1 MIANLGSLDP
11 IILQV
16 VILGLLVTGAL
27 GGFRKGIWLMLFR
40 IAVFV
45 GFLLVVFLFTPVL
58 GGIMRNSGLVENL
71 FGDIDLATI
80 PLIGGL
86 ANTILDTVYNVL
98 AAIILLVVGSILNLI
113 LSIVFGFIFSKKSPT
128 NRALGAG
135 LGFLINGT
143 IAAAILIT
151 VSSSLLFEDGN
162 VWIDNSPGVKE
173 FNTLVVGVQENLLC
187 TNNLPCRIEDFISIG
202 LGAELS
208 QLSSYSQTIGNLIK
222 ITESPDDYL
231 SSAFNRDGSFNEE
244 GLLLVLNDLAVI
256 TDIASNFGL
265 SNQLVKEFEPQ
276 IQEFVNQIPDGAEIE
291 VPAAAIEDLQ
301 SIVDNLGLSQ
311 ALKVQLQ
318 NIIDNQLVPIN

>member
-16 VILGLLVTGAL
+16 VILGLLVFGVL

-40 IAVFV
+40 IAIFV

-58 GGIMRNSGLVENL
+58 AGIMRNSGLVENL
-71 FGDIDLATI
+71 LGDIDLATI

-128 NRALGAG
+128 TRALGAG

-231 SSAFNRDGSFNEE
+231 SSAFNPDGSFNEE

>member
-135 LGFLINGT
+135 LGFLINST

-231 SSAFNRDGSFNEE
+231 SSAFNPDGSFNEE

>member
-1 MIANLGSLDP
+1 MIANIGGLDP

-16 VILGLLVTGAL
+16 IILGLLGSGVL

-40 IAVFV
+40 IGFFV

-58 GGIMRNSGLVENL
+58 AGIMRNSGLVESFL
-71 FGDIDLATI
+71 GDVDLGTI

-86 ANTILDTVYNVL
+86 ADTILDTVYNLL

-113 LSIVFGFIFSKKSPT
+113 ASIVFGFIFRKKSPT
-128 NRALGAG
+128 TRALGAG

-151 VSSSLLFEDGN
+151 VSSPLLFEDGN

-187 TNNLPCRIEDFISIG
+187 NNNLPCRIEDFIALG
-202 LGAELS
+202 LGADLS
-208 QLSSYSQTIGNLIK
+208 QLTSYSSTIGNLNK
-222 ITESPDDYL
+222 IIEAPEDYL
-231 SSAFNRDGSFNEE
+231 SSAFNSDGSFNEE
-244 GLLLVLNDLAVI
+244 GLLAVLNDLAVI
-256 TDIASNFGL
+256 ANIASTFGL
-265 SNQLVKEFEPQ
+265 TNELVKQFEPQ
-276 IQEFVNQIPDGAEIE
+276 IQEFVNQVPEGAIIE

-301 SIVDNLGLSQ
+301 SIVDNLNLNQ

-318 NIIDNQLVPIN
+318 NIIDNQLVTNN

>member
-1 MIANLGSLDP
+1 MIANLGGLDP

-16 VILGLLVTGAL
+16 VILGLLVFGVL

-40 IAVFV
+40 IAIFV

-58 GGIMRNSGLVENL
+58 AGIMRNSGLVESFL
-71 FGDIDLATI
+71 GDVDLATI

-86 ANTILDTVYNVL
+86 ADTILDTVYNVI

-113 LSIVFGFIFSKKSPT
+113 VSIVFGFIFRKKSPT
-128 NRALGAG
+128 TRALGAG

-151 VSSSLLFEDGN
+151 VSSPLLFEDGN

-187 TNNLPCRIEDFISIG
+187 NNNLPCRIEDFISLG
-202 LGAELS
+202 LGADLG
-208 QLSSYSQTIGNLIK
+208 QLSSYTETIGNLNNIVDNP
-222 ITESPDDYL
+222 EAYL
-231 SSAFNRDGSFNEE
+231 ESAFNPDGSFNEE
-244 GLLLVLNDLAVI
+244 GLLQILNDLAVI
-256 TDIASNFGL
+256 ADIASTFGL
-265 SNQLVKEFEPQ
+265 SDAFLPQFEPQ
-276 IQEFVNQIPDGAEIE
+276 IQEFVNQVPEGAIIE

-301 SIVDNLGLSQ
+301 SIVDNLNLVQ

-318 NIIDNQLVPIN
+318 NIIDNQLVPND

>member
-231 SSAFNRDGSFNEE
+231 SSAFNPDGSFNEE

>member
-58 GGIMRNSGLVENL
+58 GGIMRNSGIVENL

-231 SSAFNRDGSFNEE
+231 SSAFNPDGSFNEE

>member
-1 MIANLGSLDP
+1 MIANIGGLDP

-16 VILGLLVTGAL
+16 IILGLLGLGVL

-40 IAVFV
+40 IGFFV
-45 GFLLVVFLFTPVL
+45 GFLLVVILFTPVL
-58 GGIMRNSGLVENL
+58 AGIMRNSGLIESFL
-71 FGDIDLATI
+71 GDVDLATI

-98 AAIILLVVGSILNLI
+98 AAIILLVVGSVLNLI
-113 LSIVFGFIFSKKSPT
+113 ASIVFGFIFSKKSST
-128 NRALGAG
+128 TRTLGAG

-151 VSSSLLFEDGN
+151 VSSPLLFEDGN

-187 TNNLPCRIEDFISIG
+187 NNNLPCRIEDFIALG
-202 LGAELS
+202 LGADLS
-208 QLSSYSQTIGNLIK
+208 QLTNYTNTINNLNSI
-222 ITESPDDYL
+222 INDPQAYL
-231 SSAFNRDGSFNEE
+231 QGATNPDGSFNEE
-244 GLLLVLNDLAVI
+244 GLLQILNDLAVLA
-256 TDIASNFGL
+256 DIASTFGL
-265 SNQLVKEFEPQ
+265 SDAFLPQFEPQ
-276 IQEFVNQIPDGAEIE
+276 IQEFVNQIPAGAIIE

-301 SIVDNLGLSQ
+301 SIVDNLNLNQ

-318 NIIDNQLVPIN
+318 NIIDNQLVPNN

>member
-1 MIANLGSLDP
+1 MIANIGGLDP

-16 VILGLLVTGAL
+16 IILGLLGLGVL

-40 IAVFV
+40 IGFFV
-45 GFLLVVFLFTPVL
+45 GFLLVVILFTPVL
-58 GGIMRNSGLVENL
+58 AGIMRNSGLIESFL
-71 FGDIDLATI
+71 GDVDLATL

-98 AAIILLVVGSILNLI
+98 AAIILLVVGSVLNLI
-113 LSIVFGFIFSKKSPT
+113 ASIVFGFIFSKKSPT
-128 NRALGAG
+128 TRALGAG

-151 VSSSLLFEDGN
+151 ISSPLLFEDGN

-187 TNNLPCRIEDFISIG
+187 NNNLPCRIEDFIALG
-202 LGAELS
+202 LGADLS
-208 QLSSYSQTIGNLIK
+208 QLTNYTNTINNLNSI
-222 ITESPDDYL
+222 INDPQAYL
-231 SSAFNRDGSFNEE
+231 QGATNPDGSFNEE
-244 GLLLVLNDLAVI
+244 GLLQILNDLAVLA
-256 TDIASNFGL
+256 DIASTFGL
-265 SNQLVKEFEPQ
+265 SDAFLPQFEPQ
-276 IQEFVNQIPDGAEIE
+276 IQEFVNQIPAGAIIE

-301 SIVDNLGLSQ
+301 SIVDNLNLNQ

-318 NIIDNQLVPIN
+318 NIIDNQLVPNN

>member
-1 MIANLGSLDP
+1 MIANIGGLDP

-16 VILGLLVTGAL
+16 IILGLLGLGVL

-40 IAVFV
+40 IGFFV
-45 GFLLVVFLFTPVL
+45 GFLLVVILFTPVL
-58 GGIMRNSGLVENL
+58 AGIMRNSGLIESFL
-71 FGDIDLATI
+71 GDVDLATL

-98 AAIILLVVGSILNLI
+98 AAIILLVVGSVLNLI
-113 LSIVFGFIFSKKSPT
+113 ASIVFGFIFSKKSPT
-128 NRALGAG
+128 TRALGAG

-151 VSSSLLFEDGN
+151 VSSPLLFEDGN

-187 TNNLPCRIEDFISIG
+187 NNNLPCRIEDFIALG
-202 LGAELS
+202 LGADLS
-208 QLSSYSQTIGNLIK
+208 QLTNYTNTINNLNSI
-222 ITESPDDYL
+222 INDPQAYL
-231 SSAFNRDGSFNEE
+231 QGATNPDGSFNEE
-244 GLLLVLNDLAVI
+244 GLLQILNDLAVLA
-256 TDIASNFGL
+256 DIASTFGL
-265 SNQLVKEFEPQ
+265 SDAFLPQFEPQ
-276 IQEFVNQIPDGAEIE
+276 IQEFVNQIPAGAIIE

-301 SIVDNLGLSQ
+301 SIVDNLNLNQ

-318 NIIDNQLVPIN
+318 NIIDNQLVPNN

>member
-58 GGIMRNSGLVENL
+58 AGIMRNSGLVENL

-231 SSAFNRDGSFNEE
+231 SSAFNPDGSFNEE

>member
-1 MIANLGSLDP
+1 MIANLGGLDP

-16 VILGLLVTGAL
+16 IILGLLVTGVL

-58 GGIMRNSGLVENL
+58 AGIMSNSGLVENL
-71 FGDIDLATI
+71 FGDIDLANI

-98 AAIILLVVGSILNLI
+98 AAIILLVVGSIINLI

-128 NRALGAG
+128 TRALGAG

-143 IAAAILIT
+143 ISAAILIT
-151 VSSSLLFEDGN
+151 VSSPLLFEDGN

-187 TNNLPCRIEDFISIG
+187 NNNLPCRIEDFIALG
-202 LGAELS
+202 LGADLS
-208 QLSSYSQTIGNLIK
+208 QLTSYSSTIGNLNK
-222 ITESPDDYL
+222 IIEAPEDYL
-231 SSAFNRDGSFNEE
+231 SSAFNSDGSFNEE
-244 GLLLVLNDLAVI
+244 GLLAVLNDLAVI
-256 TDIASNFGL
+256 ANIASTFGL
-265 SNQLVKEFEPQ
+265 TNELVKEFEPQ
-276 IQEFVNQIPDGAEIE
+276 IQEFVNQVPEGAIIE

-301 SIVDNLGLSQ
+301 SIVDNLNLNQ

-318 NIIDNQLVPIN
+318 NIIDNQLVPNN